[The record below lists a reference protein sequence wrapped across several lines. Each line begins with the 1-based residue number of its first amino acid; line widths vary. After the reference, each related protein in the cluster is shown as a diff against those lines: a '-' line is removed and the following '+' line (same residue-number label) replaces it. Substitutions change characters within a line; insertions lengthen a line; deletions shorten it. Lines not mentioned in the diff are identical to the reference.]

1 MNIGIILSGGT
12 GTRFG
17 SNLPK
22 QYHTIN
28 NKQIISFAI
37 DAFKQ
42 SKKTDKIIIVAGA
55 NYVKELKNKYAL
67 TTIEGGNTRNITVD
81 NAINYIGKNLPET
94 KKVIFADSVRPMI
107 SSNYIDRI
115 FDLLDSYDG
124 VITAPRITDSLY
136 RSGQGIVN
144 RDNYR
149 LIQTPE
155 GFKMDILS
163 NFDRESDATAIV
175 KQFER
180 YNIFYSDELTNNF
193 KVTYPED
200 LLIVKVLLGEKND

>member
-1 MNIGIILSGGT
+1 MNVGIILSGGT

-28 NKQIISFAI
+28 NKEIISFVI

-42 SKKTDKIIIVAGA
+42 SKKTDKIIIVAA
-55 NYVKELKNKYAL
+55 ASYVKELENKYSL
-67 TTIEGGNTRNITVD
+67 TTIEGGNTRNITVG
-81 NAINYIGKNLPET
+81 NAISYIVKKYPET

-107 SSNYIDRI
+107 SSDYIDRI

-124 VITAPRITDSLY
+124 VITAPKITDSLY
-136 RSGQGIVN
+136 KSGCGIVN

-155 GFKMDILS
+155 AFKMSILV

-180 YNIFYSDELTNNF
+180 YNIFYFDEIENNI

-200 LLIVKVLLGEKND
+200 LLIIKVLLGEKND